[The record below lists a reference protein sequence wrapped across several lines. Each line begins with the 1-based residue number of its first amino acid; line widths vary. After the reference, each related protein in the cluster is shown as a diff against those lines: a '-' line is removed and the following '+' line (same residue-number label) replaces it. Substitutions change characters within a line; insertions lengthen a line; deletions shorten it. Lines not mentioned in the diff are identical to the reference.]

1 VPVDIFP
8 DSDHPMPETFKDEM
22 SSTFHEEAN
31 LAANTA
37 ILLSG
42 LGMPYEM
49 TDEDAMQAK
58 ELFENVEK
66 HKKPTKASTEV
77 QKQLTTPGVAL
88 ALGAYI
94 GEYGRAVVSNAVE
107 TRTLIHNR
115 LLEISQCGDPK
126 HELKAL
132 ELLGKMS
139 DVGAFT
145 EKSELVITHKTSDEL
160 QDAIREKINRL
171 LHSDIIDVEPLSDGL
186 EEELRL
192 EMPDY
197 EDVGESEEVPT
208 EPSENDD
215 TQSK

>member
-1 VPVDIFP
+1 
-8 DSDHPMPETFKDEM
+8 MPETFKDEM

-66 HKKPTKASTEV
+66 HKKPTKSSTAV
-77 QKQLTTPGVAL
+77 QKQLTQPGVAL
-88 ALGAYI
+88 ALGGYI
-94 GEYGRAVVSNAVE
+94 GEYGRVVVANAIE
-107 TRTLIHNR
+107 TRNLIHNR

-145 EKSELVITHKTSDEL
+145 EKSELVITHKTSVEL
-160 QDAIREKINRL
+160 QNAIREKINRL
-171 LHSDIIDVEPLSDGL
+171 LHSDIIDVDPLSDGL
-186 EEELRL
+186 EEELGLL
-192 EMPDY
+192 EV
-197 EDVGESEEVPT
+197 EESVGESEEVPT
-208 EPSENDD
+208 ELSEEDD
-215 TQSK
+215 QDSR